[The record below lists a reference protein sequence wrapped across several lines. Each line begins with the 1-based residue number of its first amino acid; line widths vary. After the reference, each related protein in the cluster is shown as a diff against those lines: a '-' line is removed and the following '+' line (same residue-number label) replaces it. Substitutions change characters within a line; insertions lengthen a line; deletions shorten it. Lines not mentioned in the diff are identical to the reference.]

1 MHVFHR
7 RFVFVAALA
16 LVAAAAAGQAA
27 VAAHRHIVIRNIG
40 VFPGDM
46 AVGFRSVW
54 VSDHR
59 GGTLIRL
66 SRKNKVR
73 HVEIGESVCSFP
85 AIGGG
90 RLWVWGCDS
99 SQTYEVDPVR
109 MKVVAR
115 RKGVA
120 PVFGAGSLWTMDP
133 NGKILRIDP
142 KSGVVLARIDPQ
154 TDDLPNGGPDGVW
167 GNSLWVSGDSSVS
180 RIDVNTN
187 KVSAVIPLPN
197 AQPSGDKPGGY
208 LYANYGVLAYG
219 TFWTSNA
226 AGMYAID
233 TATNSARQLGIK
245 IKPLSQGGDVQVVA
259 GAGSVWVR
267 ISNRKIARIDPKTGK
282 ETGTYPAA
290 AAGGGGGIAV
300 AFRSLW
306 VANGGLGNVW
316 RTRVH

>member
-1 MHVFHR
+1 MHAFHR
-7 RFVFVAALA
+7 RLVFAAALA
-16 LVAAAAAGQAA
+16 FVGAAVAQAA
-27 VAAHRHIVIRNIG
+27 VATDRHLVIRNVG

-54 VSDHR
+54 VNDHR
-59 GGTLIRL
+59 GGTVFRI

-73 HVEIGESVCSFP
+73 RVEIGESVCSAP

-90 RLWVWGCDS
+90 RVWVWACDS
-99 SQTYEVDPVR
+99 NQTFEVDPVR
-109 MKVVAR
+109 MKIVGR
-115 RKGVA
+115 RKGIG
-120 PVFGAGSLWTMDP
+120 PVYGAGSLWTMDR

-154 TDDLPNGGPDGVW
+154 TDDEPNGGPDGVSA
-167 GNSLWVSGDSSVS
+167 GSLWVSGDSSVS
-180 RIDVNTN
+180 RIDVKTN
-187 KVSAVIPLPN
+187 KVSAVIPLPG

-208 LYANYGVLAYG
+208 LYANFGVFAFG

-233 TATNSARQLGIK
+233 PATNRARQLGIK

-267 ISNRKIARIDPKTGK
+267 TSDKTVVRIDPKTGAVS
-282 ETGTYPAA
+282 ERYPAA

-300 AFRSLW
+300 TFGSLW
-306 VANGGLGNVW
+306 VANGGLSNVW
-316 RTRVH
+316 RERVH